1 MPRFVR
7 PFCHAI
13 KRTDS
18 AELVHSRVQMPLFG
32 PSMPTPLIDS
42 DTRDFWEA
50 CKNHRL
56 IVQQCIECGS
66 YRFAPAPLCY
76 SCRSLGFRWVESDGL
91 GEVYTWT
98 VVHRS
103 VHPATE
109 EAVPYNTVVVRLFDC
124 GGAMITSNLLNVE
137 NDKIEA
143 GMVVRV
149 TWDDVSDECALAR
162 FEPVPSASPEK

>member
-1 MPRFVR
+1 VPRLIR

-13 KRTDS
+13 EFSDS
-18 AELVHSRVQMPLFG
+18 AKLGDQRVQPPLFG
-32 PSMPTPLIDS
+32 PSMPVPLIDS
-42 DTRDFWEA
+42 ETREFWEA

-56 IVQQCIECGS
+56 VVQQCTECGS

-76 SCRSLGFRWVESDGL
+76 ACRSLKFRWIESDGV

-98 VVHRS
+98 VIHRS

-124 GGAMITSNLLNVE
+124 GGAMITSNLIKVD

-149 TWDDVSDECALAR
+149 AWDDISDECALPR
-162 FEPVPSASPEK
+162 FEPVPSASPRK